1 MGRGF
6 FLEGTVANLPSDA
19 MQHPA
24 HQPDETDFISAFDK
38 HPAPLPT
45 HSTTSGARAMSQSP
59 GTIWSILLW
68 QHKLTS
74 GADRLPTGAF
84 IYDTTIETST
94 TATNKKTRPIYQTLA
109 DYRGLTF
116 PGQCELLWRSIVAC
130 IVHSKCRPESVL
142 LPSSRFVSVLG
153 PFLERRLEITSIVWI
168 VSLVGMDLTWLL
180 SDHTPMKKITNILSF
195 EDDKVLCHTT
205 CTALQVQAHAAQ
217 GELKKL
223 NKKCKKGK
231 MVKVPKSW
239 FVVPKGSR
247 GRHTLCWGWRTN
259 LEIAVKRGDADVVEI
274 IANAPPRS
282 MDYLDYMAHVWIM
295 CEARILLRRAA
306 ERGLLDVSVV
316 LLDACHVTVDGIGY
330 GKTPFGSK
338 FLRGLQEDAG
348 SQGMTPLLVC
358 CHPEDR
364 QTESTK
370 QQKRLEGV
378 TEEKLNQVGLM
389 LLERGA
395 DPIAPAWP
403 QNNGVTPI
411 FMAALNIKMEL
422 VRVMLQ
428 NPNVDP
434 SEPIGDGKSA
444 ISLLTSIVETKQYT
458 WKTCRSMLRLL
469 KGKDNGKTSTAT
481 QKMCER
487 CFKSDPSKKCACGTV
502 RYCSAECQ
510 RDHWPVH
517 KKTCQARSK
526 TKKVKQQKKRR
537 KNGKEKGQ
545 GKGADL
551 QSCEPVANPSVNK
564 SMASL
569 ERSQALYQ
577 VSKQKLYP
585 VSEQEIDDL
594 RELLLAPVAATPP
607 PAPTPPAFTKG
618 QIIVLSGLVSK
629 PEWNGRR
636 AIVLAYLPDRQ
647 RYSLSLSRNN
657 TTLAAKPSNMSV
669 YDVSGVWDAI
679 EFWPQESLAVPT
691 DIPMSPVQGWPTDW
705 TKEDQFLRSQGWC
718 QPMLQSFAGCA
729 ASKPDFM
736 MYYDKADTTSS
747 LNELGNLILR
757 GVPQYKL
764 PTGPC
769 PIIRGKVVVVYAP
782 TTIGGELIAPLG
794 PKGTKFSV
802 AQMQDILHWFTRT
815 VEVATK
821 KAQMDSP
828 LGVMGF

>member
-1 MGRGF
+1 
-6 FLEGTVANLPSDA
+6 

-24 HQPDETDFISAFDK
+24 HLFDERDFISAFDK

-45 HSTTSGARAMSQSP
+45 HSTTSGARTMSRSP
-59 GTIWSILLW
+59 GTSWSILLW
-68 QHKLTS
+68 QHNITS
-74 GADRLPTGAF
+74 GENCLPTGAF
-84 IYDTTIETST
+84 IYDTSIETST

-109 DYRGLTF
+109 DYRGLDF

-130 IVHSKCRPESVL
+130 IVHTKCRPESVL

-153 PFLERRLEITSIVWI
+153 PLLERRLEITSIVWI
-168 VSLVGMDLTWLL
+168 ASLVGMDHTWLL
-180 SDHTPMKKITNILSF
+180 SDHTPMKKISNILTF
-195 EDDKVLCHTT
+195 EDDKVLCHAT
-205 CTALQVQAHAAQ
+205 CTALQVRAHAAQ

-306 ERGLLDVSVV
+306 ERGLLDVSIV

-330 GKTPFGSK
+330 GKTPFGSI
-338 FLRGLQEDAG
+338 FLRGLQEEAG

-358 CHPEDR
+358 CHPENH
-364 QTESTK
+364 QTEATT

-378 TEEKLNQVGLM
+378 TEIKLNQVGLM

-403 QNNGVTPI
+403 QNKGVTPI
-411 FMAALNIKMEL
+411 FMAAINIKMEL

-428 NPNVDP
+428 NPRVDP
-434 SEPIGDGKSA
+434 SEPIGDGNSA
-444 ISLLTSIVETKQYT
+444 ISLLTSIVETKQHS
-458 WKTCRSMLRLL
+458 WKTYRSMLRLL

-487 CFKSDPSKKCACGTV
+487 CFAIDPSKKCACGAV

-510 RDHWPVH
+510 RGHWPVH

-526 TKKVKQQKKRR
+526 TNKVKQHKQQKIKRKR
-537 KNGKEKGQ
+537 
-545 GKGADL
+545 ADL
-551 QSCEPVANPSVNK
+551 QSCEP
-564 SMASL
+564 
-569 ERSQALYQ
+569 
-577 VSKQKLYP
+577 
-585 VSEQEIDDL
+585 
-594 RELLLAPVAATPP
+594 
-607 PAPTPPAFTKG
+607 AFKKR
-618 QIIVLSGLVSK
+618 QIVVLSGLVSK

-636 AIVLAYLPDRQ
+636 AIVLEYLSDRQ

-669 YDVSGVWDAI
+669 CDVSGMWDAI

-705 TKEDQFLRSQGWC
+705 TKEDQFLKAQGWC

-736 MYYDKADTTSS
+736 MYYDKADTTSP
-747 LNELGNLILR
+747 LNELGNFILR
-757 GVPQYKL
+757 GAPQYKL

-769 PIIRGKVVVVYAP
+769 PVIRGKVVVVYAP
-782 TTIGGELIAPLG
+782 TTMTNYFGEGSESELIAPLG

-802 AQMQDILHWFTRT
+802 AQMQEILHWFTHT

-821 KAQMDSP
+821 KAQMDNM
-828 LGVMGF
+828 MGF